1 MTLPRVNVRG
11 VVSWKKPQS
20 LGVRFDAGDERRQKV
35 KTWIDSYLEN

>member
-11 VVSWKKPQS
+11 VVSWNKPKGV
-20 LGVRFDAGDERRQKV
+20 GVRFDPNDERRFKV